1 MQRIMHIALRGAT
14 HGTMRRM
21 HHAVHAPMA
30 QAYPLLV
37 LLCLSILPLLLAI
50 ANAAV
55 KAVTG
60 KALFL
65 GRIDTYDPRGP
76 SSSVRARPV
85 HLDRMCTA
93 RTLFACTAHRL
104 HMHSSLARCDPR
116 AMHCACHCACHR
128 TCHCTGHPQAQ
139 RAGDLR
145 RRPDEPEGRAD
156 RLALW
161 RSVGALLERTAAGSA
176 AASRCGCTLQC
187 TVQCAMQCTSALIL
201 GPDLPPAGAG
211 CVTPCI
217 TPRITPCI
225 SPHAPHAVRRAGCTS
240 LLRSACCTADCTRG
254 RASCHQLRDCCPAAG
269 GCRDRSASS
278 AASCGAHG
286 EQGQEEQIHQARGE
300 EAQGPRNEGH
310 EELACGL
317 KMATR
322 ALQGFQILCTVRL
335 YRQGS
340 SQYMIKARSFSFS
353 TFPTCE
359 EWDEITALKNNNIN
373 WVPPLY
379 RVAPAPGPSC

>member
-104 HMHSSLARCDPR
+104 HMHSSLARCDPQGHALR
-116 AMHCACHCACHR
+116 MPPHMPLHR
-128 TCHCTGHPQAQ
+128 P
-139 RAGDLR
+139 
-145 RRPDEPEGRAD
+145 PP
-156 RLALW
+156 
-161 RSVGALLERTAAGSA
+161 SA
-176 AASRCGCTLQC
+176 
-187 TVQCAMQCTSALIL
+187 
-201 GPDLPPAGAG
+201 
-211 CVTPCI
+211 
-217 TPRITPCI
+217 
-225 SPHAPHAVRRAGCTS
+225 
-240 LLRSACCTADCTRG
+240 TRG
-254 RASCHQLRDCCPAAG
+254 RSST
-269 GCRDRSASS
+269 SA
-278 AASCGAHG
+278 
-286 EQGQEEQIHQARGE
+286 
-300 EAQGPRNEGH
+300 
-310 EELACGL
+310 
-317 KMATR
+317 
-322 ALQGFQILCTVRL
+322 
-335 YRQGS
+335 
-340 SQYMIKARSFSFS
+340 
-353 TFPTCE
+353 
-359 EWDEITALKNNNIN
+359 
-373 WVPPLY
+373 
-379 RVAPAPGPSC
+379 